1 MECDASSGVV
11 TNQPL
16 PSEFVRERK
25 PYSKVAPVKEPATG
39 VESATGAESA
49 AGAESAS
56 RNAHYRVDNLPESLW
71 EEALTV
77 AAQTY
82 NAAKVAVENLAD
94 TFVPVNQHTTF
105 IFINQLSI

>member
-1 MECDASSGVV
+1 MRSGVSGGVV

-16 PSEFVRERK
+16 PSEFERQRK
-25 PYSKVAPVKEPATG
+25 PYSQATPAKVPAADT
-39 VESATGAESA
+39 ES
-49 AGAESAS
+49 S
-56 RNAHYRVDNLPESLW
+56 RRNNHYRVDNLPESLW

-94 TFVPVNQHTTF
+94 TFVPVK
-105 IFINQLSI
+105 